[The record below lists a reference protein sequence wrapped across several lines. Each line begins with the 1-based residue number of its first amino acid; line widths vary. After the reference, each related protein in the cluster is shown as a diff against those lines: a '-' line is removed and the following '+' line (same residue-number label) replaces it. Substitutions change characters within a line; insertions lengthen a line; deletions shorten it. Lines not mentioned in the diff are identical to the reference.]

1 MKIRC
6 PACGYEHYFTDL
18 ELEDE
23 SAIFCCNCNSKK
35 PLVEPKTPDGAEKP
49 DYASRGLYKEAILEA
64 CKRAIRINPNDAT
77 MYNKLGLSYN
87 HLGLHKEA
95 MEACKQSI
103 RIDPNNADAY
113 YDLGIAYDGLSLH
126 KEAIEAYKQAIRID
140 IDYTS
145 AYNNLAKAYSSL
157 SLYKESI
164 EALKQAIRLKPADA
178 DIHFGLGSLY
188 FLIGDKS
195 SALDEHKVLKKLD
208 INLANQLF
216 NLINN

>member
-6 PACGYEHYFTDL
+6 PLCGYENYFTG
-18 ELEDE
+18 LEDE
-23 SAIFCCNCNSKK
+23 GTIFCCNCNNNK
-35 PLVEPKTPDGAEKP
+35 PLVKPKIPEATENP
-49 DYASRGLYKEAILEA
+49 DYASYGLYKEAILEA

-113 YDLGIAYDGLSLH
+113 YDLGVACDGLGLH
-126 KEAIEAYKQAIRID
+126 KESIEAYKQAIRID
-140 IDYTS
+140 IDYTN
-145 AYNNLAKAYSSL
+145 AYNNLAKAYNHL
-157 SLYKESI
+157 GLHKESI

-178 DIHFGLGSLY
+178 DIHFGLGGLY

-195 SALDEHKVLKKLD
+195 SALDEYKVLKELD
-208 INLANQLF
+208 INLANQLSD
-216 NLINN
+216 LINK